1 MATYDYKC
9 LLCDLVA
16 TINHA
21 VDKTPLVECQLCG
34 EKMSKLFT
42 APTVKFKG
50 SGWGKDA
57 R

>member
-16 TINHA
+16 SINHS
-21 VDKTPLVECQLCG
+21 VNDTPLVECQLCG
-34 EKMSKLFT
+34 EKMRKLFT
-42 APTVKFKG
+42 PPTVKFKG

>member
-9 LLCDLVA
+9 AMCDLVA
-16 TINHA
+16 PITHSVNE
-21 VDKTPLVECQLCG
+21 TPLVECQLCG
-34 EKMSKLFT
+34 KKMRKLFT